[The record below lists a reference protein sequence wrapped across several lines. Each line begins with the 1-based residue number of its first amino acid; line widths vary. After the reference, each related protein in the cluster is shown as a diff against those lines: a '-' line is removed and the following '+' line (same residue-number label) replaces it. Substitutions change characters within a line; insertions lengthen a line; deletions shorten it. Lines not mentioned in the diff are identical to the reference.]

1 MFCNI
6 VPLGLSYISVVLTKR
21 LLDDYYMIKVK
32 HFFIF

>member
-6 VPLGLSYISVVLTKR
+6 VSLGLSYIGVVLTKR
-21 LLDDYYMIKVK
+21 LLDNYCMIKVK